1 MEEVNM
7 GGKRTQDMVHL
18 LRCTTLYFVYRVF
31 KKLFSSLA
39 LASPPWIQ
47 KQSTYRHSPYYPPC
61 LQERVARQR
70 LALVPRS
77 YKICDLPGK
86 LKFHTPKFGWFPLFL
101 FAFPGAGCMFLT
113 SVISEGNSTYR
124 DHVGQSSSK
133 FLWHHDAVHREG
145 KLTFI

>member
-1 MEEVNM
+1 MRLNLSGGPRASVNMADSMEEVNM

-61 LQERVARQR
+61 LQAREAKPRFGAALERSVHGCDTR
-70 LALVPRS
+70 LCKLV
-77 YKICDLPGK
+77 KAI
-86 LKFHTPKFGWFPLFL
+86 
-101 FAFPGAGCMFLT
+101 
-113 SVISEGNSTYR
+113 V
-124 DHVGQSSSK
+124 
-133 FLWHHDAVHREG
+133 
-145 KLTFI
+145 